1 MGGSERISSPNEL
14 HLGFW
19 NFVLSG
25 RKMLLHLGRTF
36 ITWDALSPSVQI
48 NFMVASAKSIHRERE
63 FRAASQTTQCAPT
76 RMLK

>member
-48 NFMVASAKSIHRERE
+48 NFMVASAKSIHRERIQGCIPNHTMCTNKD
-63 FRAASQTTQCAPT
+63 A
-76 RMLK
+76 